1 MTLPQL
7 HHSRS
12 GNSLRAAIA
21 VELAGIEVERCFL
34 DLRKGEHKTP
44 EFLAINPAGAVPAY
58 VERREADGP
67 GAVLTQSGAI
77 LGYLLARHRPELVP
91 ADPFDHARAQSL
103 VMGAVSDITVQ
114 SGLMRYLADQAESVA
129 FLRKRLLSAIAATF
143 SALPASGYFGGE
155 SANIADFAQ
164 FPVIY
169 MREALLRSEG
179 GFGPVLDWM
188 DRMHEIEAVKTA
200 VGYAGLQLPN
210 QP

>member
-7 HHSRS
+7 YHSRS

-21 VELAGIEVERCFL
+21 VELAGIEVERRFL
-34 DLRKGEHKTP
+34 DLRKGEQKTP

-77 LGYLLARHRPELVP
+77 LGYLLAKYRPELVP
-91 ADPFDHARAQSL
+91 AEPFDHARAQSL

-114 SGLMRYLADQAESVA
+114 NGLMRYLADQAESVA

-179 GFGPVLDWM
+179 GLGPVLDWLN
-188 DRMHEIEAVKTA
+188 RMREIEAVKTA
-200 VGYAGLQLPN
+200 VGYAGLQIPDDA
-210 QP
+210 